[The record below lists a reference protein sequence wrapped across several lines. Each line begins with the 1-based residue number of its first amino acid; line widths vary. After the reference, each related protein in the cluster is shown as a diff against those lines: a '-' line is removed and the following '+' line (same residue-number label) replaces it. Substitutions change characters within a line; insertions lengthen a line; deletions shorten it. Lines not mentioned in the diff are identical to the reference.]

1 MRTFRMAEKGDLE
14 QCTEVFTEAF
24 LDYDYTKI
32 FDCKDEETRKRFY
45 KESFHTELSIAIE
58 KNQVLILEDD
68 GEILS
73 LAHLKAPEDKDFSS
87 FEYISHGVLR
97 AFRSGGVANAL
108 GFIKLIELTEVEYRK
123 IEEPHWYLDGFAVK
137 KKYHNQGI
145 GSYMLKEGIFPY
157 VRERGGKLFIL
168 VTNSADNEKFYL
180 GNGLKTIKK
189 ETIHINGKEIGN
201 WTMVIEL

>member
-1 MRTFRMAEKGDLE
+1 MRTFRMAEKDDIE

-32 FDCKDEETRKRFY
+32 FECKDEETRKRFY

-68 GEILS
+68 GEILA

-87 FEYISHGVLR
+87 MEYLSHGVLR
-97 AFRSGGVANAL
+97 AFRAQGISNAL
-108 GFIKLIELTEVEYRK
+108 GFIKLVERTEVEYRK
-123 IEEPHWYLDGFAVK
+123 IKEPHWYLDGYAVN
-137 KKYHNQGI
+137 KKYHHHGI

-157 VRERGGKLFIL
+157 IRERGGKLFAL
-168 VTNSADNEKFYL
+168 VTNSEENEKFYL
-180 GNGLKTIKK
+180 ENGFKTIKK
-189 ETIHINGKEIGN
+189 ELLHINGKEIGN